1 MCCLI
6 YLNGQDYPAKLIGE
20 INRDFYIWESRCE
33 KPEKLNSTYDHSLLR
48 FDSSMK
54 LITSI
59 KLGRS
64 PSQLRP
70 VLFDEEQVEQVMMIG
85 NRIVL
90 LTLTSDSRE
99 EKQTLYY
106 QFIDPLTLAKRG
118 QKIKLIESHFLK
130 GRIFKTSLFTYCLS
144 DDGAR
149 LMITTEYPLKAFKAT
164 PKYISINVYD
174 ENLNLLW
181 TRSETLTVTDKQF
194 TPAFYQVDNSG
205 DVAIL
210 ATTKYDKDTVESKLL
225 TNYLLLEYTE
235 KGQKFSAQ
243 NLPLEVAD
251 FKIIGSHI
259 LYSGDKISAAGFFK
273 IPKVRKQYG
282 YFLQEYNLEN
292 LKREKNYYKTLA
304 QEAETEN
311 EADVDPELK
320 KLDKVGGD
328 DRFAFIIKKM
338 RHDEY
343 GNIFLIGEQNNTYYN
358 ISNNV
363 RTITEYYLD
372 IYVLKLDPEGKLI
385 WEIRIPKKQVY
396 KPTGFKNV
404 RYLKNFVSYGTTL
417 LNGNLLFFINDNPE
431 NLDIKNAKPRSVN
444 WKESQGQ
451 VVIVNKDGKMQRK
464 LITGIPGNMFY
475 TGFIYGLSGN
485 RILIRYAAFKEYEE
499 SFFKIIDLD
508 QILSD

>member
-1 MCCLI
+1 
-6 YLNGQDYPAKLIGE
+6 
-20 INRDFYIWESRCE
+20 
-33 KPEKLNSTYDHSLLR
+33 
-48 FDSSMK
+48 
-54 LITSI
+54 
-59 KLGRS
+59 
-64 PSQLRP
+64 
-70 VLFDEEQVEQVMMIG
+70 
-85 NRIVL
+85 
-90 LTLTSDSRE
+90 
-99 EKQTLYY
+99 
-106 QFIDPLTLAKRG
+106 
-118 QKIKLIESHFLK
+118 
-130 GRIFKTSLFTYCLS
+130 
-144 DDGAR
+144 
-149 LMITTEYPLKAFKAT
+149 
-164 PKYISINVYD
+164 
-174 ENLNLLW
+174 
-181 TRSETLTVTDKQF
+181 
-194 TPAFYQVDNSG
+194 
-205 DVAIL
+205 
-210 ATTKYDKDTVESKLL
+210 
-225 TNYLLLEYTE
+225 
-235 KGQKFSAQ
+235 
-243 NLPLEVAD
+243 
-251 FKIIGSHI
+251 
-259 LYSGDKISAAGFFK
+259 
-273 IPKVRKQYG
+273 
-282 YFLQEYNLEN
+282 
-292 LKREKNYYKTLA
+292 
-304 QEAETEN
+304 
-311 EADVDPELK
+311 
-320 KLDKVGGD
+320 
-328 DRFAFIIKKM
+328 M